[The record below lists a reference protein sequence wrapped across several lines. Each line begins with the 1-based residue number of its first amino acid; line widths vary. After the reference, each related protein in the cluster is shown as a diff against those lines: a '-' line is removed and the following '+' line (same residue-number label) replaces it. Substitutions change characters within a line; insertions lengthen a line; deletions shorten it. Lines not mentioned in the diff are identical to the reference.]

1 MILFDLKCAM
11 DHVFEGW
18 FHDGD
23 AYEAQAAA
31 GEIAC
36 PVCGD
41 RAVGKAPMAPRILGH
56 DPRTKGGGDGHEARA
71 EAATALR
78 ALREL
83 RDKVE
88 ATSDYVGPRF
98 PEEARRIHYGETEKR
113 NIYGEASNDEARELH
128 DEGVEFAR
136 IPWLPRHDS

>member
-1 MILFDLKCAM
+1 MILFDLKCTS

-36 PVCGD
+36 PVCAD
-41 RAVGKAPMAPRILGH
+41 RAVGKAPMAPRIGK
-56 DPRTKGGGDGHEARA
+56 RGGDGREAQA
-71 EAATALR
+71 EAATAIR

-83 RDKVE
+83 REKVE

-98 PEEARRIHYGETEKR
+98 PEEARRIHYGEIEQR
-113 NIYGEASNDEARELH
+113 NIYGEASDDEARELH
-128 DEGVEFAR
+128 DEGVKFAR
-136 IPWLPRHDS
+136 IPWLHRHDS

>member
-1 MILFDLKCAM
+1 MILFDLKCAN

-23 AYEAQAAA
+23 AYEAQAGA

-56 DPRTKGGGDGHEARA
+56 DPRTKGGGDGREARA

-98 PEEARRIHYGETEKR
+98 PEEARRIHYGETGKR

>member
-1 MILFDLKCAM
+1 MILFDLKCAN

-36 PVCGD
+36 PVCAD
-41 RAVGKAPMAPRILGH
+41 RTVGKAPMAPRILGH
-56 DPRTKGGGDGHEARA
+56 DPRTKGGGDGREART
-71 EAATALR
+71 EAAMALR

-83 RDKVE
+83 REKVE

-98 PEEARRIHYGETEKR
+98 PEEARRIHYGEAEKR
-113 NIYGEASNDEARELH
+113 NIYGEASDDEARDLH